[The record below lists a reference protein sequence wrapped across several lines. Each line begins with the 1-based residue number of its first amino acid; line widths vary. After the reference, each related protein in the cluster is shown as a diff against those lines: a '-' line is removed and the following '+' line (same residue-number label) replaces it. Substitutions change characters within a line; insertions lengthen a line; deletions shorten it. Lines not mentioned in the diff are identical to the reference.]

1 MPKFVLACVCAI
13 VLLVGPIGV
22 PVLQPAAVF
31 AATATV
37 SVDAALLDAA
47 SPDAAVLTTLPWGT
61 AVSIDGEPI
70 DGYYP
75 VSVEGLSGWLP
86 GDVLEIADDAP
97 VEAVDPGAAPTET
110 SEVPPSDQALTET
123 SDATAAAPAPSQPI
137 AAEPVAVEPAS
148 EPAAPA
154 GAYPD
159 AGPSGP
165 ADVIAEAPVYGGPG
179 PEYGLI
185 ATAPVG
191 SSVEQTGHLVDGYV
205 TVKFAGITGW
215 APVDHLG
222 PPGSAPEAAPVEAPD
237 DQGADT
243 GAGGGSEGQDEGG
256 NGKGGNGND
265 RDSKN
270 KKR

>member
-1 MPKFVLACVCAI
+1 MPKFVLACVCAV
-13 VLLVGPIGV
+13 VLLLGSIGG

-31 AATATV
+31 ATTATV

-47 SPDAAVLTTLPWGT
+47 SPDAGVLTTLAWGT
-61 AVSIDGEPI
+61 AVSIDGEPV

-75 VSVEGLSGWLP
+75 VSVDGLSGWLP
-86 GDVLEIADDAP
+86 GEVLEIADDAP
-97 VEAVDPGAAPTET
+97 VEGVSPDAASAET
-110 SEVPPSDQALTET
+110 GEVPSADQGPSET
-123 SDATAAAPAPSQPI
+123 TDATASAPVASEAI
-137 AAEPVAVEPAS
+137 ASEPVAAEPAS
-148 EPAAPA
+148 EPVEST

-215 APVDHLG
+215 APLDRLG
-222 PPGSAPEAAPVEAPD
+222 PPGSAPVAAPVEAPG
-237 DQGADT
+237 DQGTDI
-243 GAGGGSEGQDEGG
+243 GAGDGSDGRDEGDK
-256 NGKGGNGND
+256 GKGDKGND

>member
-1 MPKFVLACVCAI
+1 MPKFVLAWGCVCAV
-13 VLLVGPIGV
+13 VLFLGV
-22 PVLQPAAVF
+22 SLQPAAVF

-70 DGYYP
+70 EGYYP

-86 GDVLEIADDAP
+86 GEVLEIAYDAP
-97 VEAVDPGAAPTET
+97 VEAVDPGAAPAET
-110 SEVPPSDQALTET
+110 SEAPPADQAPSDP
-123 SDATAAAPAPSQPI
+123 AAAPAAAPPASQPT
-137 AAEPVAVEPAS
+137 AAEPVATEPAS

-191 SSVEQTGHLVDGYV
+191 SSVEQTGHQVDGYV

-215 APVDHLG
+215 APLDRLG
-222 PPGSAPEAAPVEAPD
+222 PPGSAPEAAPE
-237 DQGADT
+237 
-243 GAGGGSEGQDEGG
+243 GAGTNQTDESEPRADKGKREGG
-256 NGKGGNGND
+256 KEKA
-265 RDSKN
+265 R
-270 KKR
+270 RR